1 MKRGQDR
8 TVARKVFIVKALC
21 KKLNYTFRD
30 IRLLEPALTHPSY
43 GGDHHVPHYQRLE
56 FLGDAVLELAVS
68 RYLYFEFPEIDEGK
82 LTRIRAGLVREETL
96 CRAARRLELGRYI
109 RLSVGEDRSG
119 GRNKPSILC
128 DVMEAV
134 LAAVYLDGGFDEAV
148 RVIRLALADDLRPRM
163 LEDHLDAKS
172 RLQEIMQRTGD
183 MPTYE
188 FVSME
193 GPPHAPQFR
202 YNVVLGTGRVLG
214 TGQGTSKQ
222 HAQQDAARD
231 ALRKLGSH

>member
-1 MKRGQDR
+1 MKS
-8 TVARKVFIVKALC
+8 LC
-21 KKLNYTFRD
+21 KRLGYEFKD
-30 IRLLEPALTHPSY
+30 IKLLETALTHPSY

-56 FLGDAVLELAVS
+56 FLGDAVLELAIS
-68 RYLYFEFPEIDEGK
+68 RHLFFEFPEVDEGK

-119 GRNKPSILC
+119 GREKPSILC

-134 LAAVYLDGGFDEAV
+134 LAAVYLDGGFDCACE
-148 RVIRLALADDLRPRM
+148 VIRRALGDDLRPTA

-172 RLQEIMQRTGD
+172 RLQEVLQRDGG
-183 MPTYE
+183 MPVYE

-193 GPPHAPQFR
+193 GPPHAPRFLYR
-202 YNVVLGTGRVLG
+202 VKRDGEILGEGD
-214 TGQGTSKQ
+214 GTSKQ
-222 HAQQDAARD
+222 NAQQNAARN
-231 ALRKLGSH
+231 ALARLGES

>member
-1 MKRGQDR
+1 M
-8 TVARKVFIVKALC
+8 KALC
-21 KKLNYTFRD
+21 QKLGYTFNNMK
-30 IRLLEPALTHPSY
+30 LLETALTHPSY

-68 RYLYFEFPEIDEGK
+68 RYLYFEFPEVDEGK

-96 CRAARRLELGRYI
+96 CRAAQRLELGRHI

-119 GRNKPSILC
+119 GREKPSILC

-148 RVIRLALADDLRPRM
+148 AVIRRALADDLHPRM

-172 RLQEIMQRTGD
+172 RLQEILQRDGD
-183 MPTYE
+183 MPRYE
-188 FVSME
+188 FVSMQ
-193 GPPHAPQFR
+193 GPPHAPLFR
-202 YNVVLGTGRVLG
+202 YSVTLNGRTLGVGD
-214 TGQGTSKQ
+214 GTSKQ
-222 HAQQDAARD
+222 NAQQEAARS
-231 ALRKLGSH
+231 ALRAIRNHK

>member
-1 MKRGQDR
+1 M
-8 TVARKVFIVKALC
+8 KALC
-21 KKLNYTFRD
+21 NRLDYQFKDMK
-30 IRLLEPALTHPSY
+30 LLETALTHPSF

-56 FLGDAVLELAVS
+56 FLGDAVLELAIS

-96 CRAARRLELGRYI
+96 CRAARRLELGKYI

-134 LAAVYLDGGFDEAV
+134 LAAVYLDGGFDCAV
-148 RVIRLALADDLRPRM
+148 AVIRRALAEDLRPQM

-172 RLQEIMQRTGD
+172 RLQEILQRDGG
-183 MPTYE
+183 MPVYD
-188 FVSME
+188 FISMD
-193 GPPHAPQFR
+193 GPPHAPLFR
-202 YNVVLGTGRVLG
+202 YSVSVNGRTLGEGG
-214 TGQGTSKQ
+214 GTSKQ
-222 HAQQDAARD
+222 NAQQNAARA
-231 ALRKLGSH
+231 ALKTLENGQ

>member
-1 MKRGQDR
+1 
-8 TVARKVFIVKALC
+8 VNALC
-21 KKLNYTFRD
+21 KKLGYAFKD
-30 IRLLEPALTHPSY
+30 MKLLETALTHPSY

-56 FLGDAVLELAVS
+56 FLGDAVLELAIS
-68 RYLYFEFPEIDEGK
+68 RYLFFEFPEIDEGK

-119 GRNKPSILC
+119 GREKPSILC

-148 RVIRLALADDLRPRM
+148 RVIRLALADDLHPTL

-172 RLQEIMQRTGD
+172 RLQEILQRTGG
-183 MPTYE
+183 MPQYD
-188 FVSME
+188 FISME

-202 YNVVLGTGRVLG
+202 YSVVLDGQVLG
-214 TGQGTSKQ
+214 EGTGTSKQ
-222 HAQQDAARD
+222 NAQQAAARS
-231 ALRKLGSH
+231 ALKKLGNRR

>member
-1 MKRGQDR
+1 M
-8 TVARKVFIVKALC
+8 KALC
-21 KKLNYTFRD
+21 KKLGYNFKNAN
-30 IRLLEPALTHPSY
+30 LLETALTHPSF

-56 FLGDAVLELAVS
+56 FLGDAVLELAIS

-96 CRAARRLELGRYI
+96 CRAAQRLELGKYI

-119 GRNKPSILC
+119 GRTKPSILC

-148 RVIRLALADDLRPRM
+148 KVIRLALGDDLRPRM

-172 RLQEIMQRTGD
+172 RLQEILQRTGE
-183 MPTYE
+183 MPKYE
-188 FVSME
+188 FVSMD
-193 GPPHAPQFR
+193 GPPHAPEFR
-202 YNVVLGTGRVLG
+202 YQVVLENRTLG
-214 TGQGTSKQ
+214 EGSGTSKQ
-222 HAQQDAARD
+222 HAQQAAARD
-231 ALRKLGSH
+231 ALRRLNAR

>member
-1 MKRGQDR
+1 M
-8 TVARKVFIVKALC
+8 KALC
-21 KKLNYTFRD
+21 NGLGYQFKDLK
-30 IRLLEPALTHPSY
+30 LLETALTHPSY

-56 FLGDAVLELAVS
+56 FLGDAVLELAIS

-119 GRNKPSILC
+119 GRDKPSILC

-134 LAAVYLDGGFDEAV
+134 LAAVYLDGGFDCAV
-148 RVIRLALADDLRPRM
+148 AVIRRALAEDLRPAM

-172 RLQEIMQRTGD
+172 RLQEILQRDGG
-183 MPTYE
+183 MPRYD
-188 FVSME
+188 FISME
-193 GPPHAPQFR
+193 GPPHAPRFR
-202 YNVVLGTGRVLG
+202 YSVTLDERVLG
-214 TGQGTSKQ
+214 EGSGTSKQ
-222 HAQQDAARD
+222 NAQQEAARD
-231 ALRKLGSH
+231 ALRRMGGR

>member
-1 MKRGQDR
+1 M
-8 TVARKVFIVKALC
+8 KALC
-21 KKLNYTFRD
+21 QKLGYTFKNMK
-30 IRLLEPALTHPSY
+30 LLETALTHPSY

-68 RYLYFEFPEIDEGK
+68 RYLYFEFPEVDEGK

-96 CRAARRLELGRYI
+96 CRAAQRLELGRHI

-119 GRNKPSILC
+119 GRDKPSILC

-148 RVIRLALADDLRPRM
+148 AVIRRALAEDLHPRM

-172 RLQEIMQRTGD
+172 RLQEILQRDGD
-183 MPTYE
+183 MPVYE
-188 FVSME
+188 FVSMQ
-193 GPPHAPQFR
+193 GPPHAPLFR
-202 YNVVLGTGRVLG
+202 YSVTLNGKTLGVGD
-214 TGQGTSKQ
+214 GTSKQ
-222 HAQQDAARD
+222 NAQQEAARS
-231 ALRKLGSH
+231 ALRAIRNEK

>member
-1 MKRGQDR
+1 M
-8 TVARKVFIVKALC
+8 KALC
-21 KKLNYTFRD
+21 DKLNYQFKD
-30 IRLLEPALTHPSY
+30 MKLLETALTHPSF

-68 RYLYFEFPEIDEGK
+68 RYLFFEFPEIDEGK

-96 CRAARRLELGRYI
+96 CRAARRLDLGRYI

-119 GRNKPSILC
+119 GREKPSILC

-148 RVIRLALADDLRPRM
+148 RVIRLALADDLHPQM

-172 RLQEIMQRTGD
+172 RLQEILQRTGE
-183 MPTYE
+183 MPKYE
-188 FVSME
+188 FISME

-202 YNVVLGTGRVLG
+202 YSVVLEGRILG
-214 TGQGTSKQ
+214 EGQGTSKQ
-222 HAQQDAARD
+222 NAQQAAARD
-231 ALRKLGSH
+231 ALRRLEH